1 MNDFIVKAV
10 RSDDIYRKILNASMD
25 KKDDIYRYEFMQQFE
40 KKWEMYH
47 CPLKAKQP
55 GGYDVVM
62 ASGMLGYLLPQ
73 KIGKKEEAYICLL
86 YTSPSPRD

>member
-1 MNDFIVKAV
+1 MNEYIVKAV
-10 RSDDIYRKILNASMD
+10 RSDDIYRKILNAPMD
-25 KKDDIYRYEFMQQFE
+25 KKDDIYRYEFMQKFE

-62 ASGMLGYLLPQ
+62 ASGMPVLLQLKNP
-73 KIGKKEEAYICLL
+73 
-86 YTSPSPRD
+86 

>member
-10 RSDDIYRKILNASMD
+10 RSDDIYRKILNASMN

-55 GGYDVVM
+55 GGYDRVM
-62 ASGMLGYLLPQ
+62 ASGMLGYIFLL
-73 KIGKKEEAYICLL
+73 KLGKKE
-86 YTSPSPRD
+86 